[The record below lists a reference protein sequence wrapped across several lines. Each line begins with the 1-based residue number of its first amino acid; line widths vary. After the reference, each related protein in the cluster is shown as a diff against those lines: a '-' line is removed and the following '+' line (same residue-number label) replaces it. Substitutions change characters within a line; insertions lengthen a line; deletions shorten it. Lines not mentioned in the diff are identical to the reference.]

1 MLPSHITQLRSLYDN
16 FKISK
21 SKIFSIY
28 LIANH
33 YGDDRFYSYITGEL
47 DSTNI
52 NHRYYFDEV
61 LKHVKKIEFAVSHFI
76 RGYEGESEELD
87 EAMKDWFG
95 NCSAQY
101 RILLSYDLFRDMVL
115 HEWEEEKRKKTA

>member
-1 MLPSHITQLRSLYDN
+1 MYDN

-28 LIANH
+28 LLAH
-33 YGDDRFYSYITGEL
+33 HSGDDRFYSYITGEL

-61 LKHVKKIEFAVSHFI
+61 LKHVKKIEFAASHFI
-76 RGYEGESEELD
+76 RGYEGESGELD

-115 HEWEEEKRKKTA
+115 HEWEEEKRKKTV